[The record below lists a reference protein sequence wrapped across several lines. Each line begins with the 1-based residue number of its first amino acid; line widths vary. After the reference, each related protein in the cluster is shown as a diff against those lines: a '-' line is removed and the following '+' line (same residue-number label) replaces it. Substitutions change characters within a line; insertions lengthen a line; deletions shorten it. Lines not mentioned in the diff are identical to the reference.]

1 MGVYSKRMKLEPC
14 QVSNIKLIQ
23 MNHKLGY
30 KKQSLKLQ
38 GRRKRGG
45 AETHDVQLVSDSQRE
60 SSQIGLHEN
69 VKSCRVS
76 GGAHL

>member
-1 MGVYSKRMKLEPC
+1 MGVYSKRMELEPC

-38 GRRKRGG
+38 GRKKKRGG
-45 AETHDVQLVSDSQRE
+45 QKLMTFNLSVTAKGKAVRLDFM
-60 SSQIGLHEN
+60 
-69 VKSCRVS
+69 KM
-76 GGAHL
+76 